1 MNEYYKINSEIS
13 TRKRAIAP
21 EYEASPD
28 DINDPDPNKRALAE
42 YYSLIDHAKTDA
54 GNFDGNLY
62 SALKQRFMAKL
73 TPEQKLYILRNT
85 NRSPVPMN
93 LIGKMSNSIIGG
105 KSGVKEYND
114 LITSQRA
121 RIMAL
126 GDREDLKQI
135 SNDIFFANTK
145 RVE

>member
-42 YYSLIDHAKTDA
+42 YYSLIDHAKTEA

-85 NRSPVPMN
+85 NKSPVPMN
-93 LIGKMSNSIIGG
+93 LIQKMLMVGEE
-105 KSGVKEYND
+105 SGRKEYQE

-121 RIMAL
+121 RENAL
-126 GDREDLKQI
+126 GNREDLKQI

>member
-1 MNEYYKINSEIS
+1 M
-13 TRKRAIAP
+13 
-21 EYEASPD
+21 
-28 DINDPDPNKRALAE
+28 NDPDPNKRALAE
-42 YYSLIDHAKTDA
+42 YYSLIDHAKTEA

-62 SALKQRFMAKL
+62 SALKQRYMARL

-93 LIGKMSNSIIGG
+93 LINKMSNLVMGG

-114 LITSQRA
+114 LIASQRA
-121 RIMAL
+121 RLQAL
-126 GDREDLKQI
+126 GDREDLIKI
-135 SNDIFFANTK
+135 SNDIFYANTK